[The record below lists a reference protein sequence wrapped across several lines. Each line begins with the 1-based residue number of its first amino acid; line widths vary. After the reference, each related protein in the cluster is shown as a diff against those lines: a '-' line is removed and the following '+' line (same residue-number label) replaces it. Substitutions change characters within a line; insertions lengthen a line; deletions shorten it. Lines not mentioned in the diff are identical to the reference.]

1 MNMKYRVLVVDDALF
16 MRSKLKNILKKIDC
30 DIIEAKNGE
39 EGCRLFASSLPDMVI
54 LDISMPVMNG
64 IEALEAMLKAN
75 PDTPIIMCSAI
86 GQESQVVN
94 AIDLGAKE
102 FITKPFTEEQI
113 TKTVQRFLKV

>member
-1 MNMKYRVLVVDDALF
+1 MKNRVLVVDDALF

-30 DIIEAKNGE
+30 DVIEAGNGE
-39 EGCRLFASSLPDMVI
+39 EGCCLFETSLPDMVI
-54 LDISMPVMNG
+54 LDISMPIMNG
-64 IEALEAMLKAN
+64 IEALEKMLKIN
-75 PDTPIIMCSAI
+75 PHIPIIMCSAI

-94 AIDLGAKE
+94 AIELGAKE